1 MPLSTSALAPKFIV
15 PPFMLN
21 VLPLFSS
28 SPLSVNVPPVFWFSV
43 PPLLIVSVLPL
54 GTLSWPVLV
63 YVPAA
68 LVERGVVVHVHGA
81 AIDQVA
87 SEVAAPRAGPDL
99 EVERARVGER
109 VVPRAASQ

>member
-1 MPLSTSALAPKFIV
+1 
-15 PPFMLN
+15 MLN

-43 PPLLIVSVLPL
+43 PLLLIVSVLPL

-81 AIDQVA
+81 AIH
-87 SEVAAPRAGPDL
+87 EVAREDSGPPCRPRPG
-99 EVERARVGER
+99 
-109 VVPRAASQ
+109 S